1 MKPIAISS
9 CLALAAFS
17 LLAADQKP
25 AKKKEVAPQP
35 AGHIEMQLSAPQA
48 ASANDSPLVRAAK
61 ATNRM
66 GKHPT
71 QVITNETLVRQG
83 GHFTTSDTQQPLPSV
98 PKAAGAV
105 SFAQME
111 ADVQRHKIEAI
122 AAAELAKKNEEQKK
136 TAAAHAAAVSEGDT
150 AEIFGE
156 GGASSGAPQAMKP
169 TTPAVAQPVTPTPQ
183 QPVTPPQ

>member
-17 LLAADQKP
+17 LFAADQKP
-25 AKKKEVAPQP
+25 AKKKEVVPQP

-66 GKHPT
+66 GKHPS
-71 QVITNETLVRQG
+71 QVITNDTLVRQG
-83 GHFTTSDTQQPLPSV
+83 GHFTTADTQQPLPSV

-111 ADVQRHKIEAI
+111 ADVQRHKTEAI

-136 TAAAHAAAVSEGDT
+136 TAAAHAASVSEGDT

-156 GGASSGAPQAMKP
+156 GGAASSGPPQSMKP
-169 TTPAVAQPVTPTPQ
+169 TTPAVVPVTPTPQ
-183 QPVTPPQ
+183 PVTPPQ